1 MYQLQ
6 HPSLTLPIER
16 RGSEGFLLGVDMR
29 EMDRRLFLSTAA
41 ASAAITSMSDSLA
54 AAGESK
60 PISIALIGANGRGSD
75 LAGQFLQQPDVRFA
89 YVCDPDDRAIAKGVA
104 AATGAGGAEPKGVK
118 DFRRALEDP
127 AVDAV
132 IVATPNHWHAAATI
146 IALAAGK
153 HVYVEKPC
161 SHTGEEGE
169 AMIRAAHSA
178 GKVVQ
183 VGTQRRSGTIY
194 TQMVQRVRG
203 GVIGDAL
210 FARSWYLSNRTSIG
224 RGKEAEPPK
233 ELDYTLWQGPAPER
247 PYRDNILHY
256 NWHFFWHWGNAE
268 IGNNG
273 VHLIDVCRWALGVD
287 FPSRVTCTGKRMR
300 FDDDQQTPDVTS
312 AWFDCGEKAIAW
324 EAVSWTNPLN
334 PDDAIGIEIR
344 GTKGSLEI
352 NDARCVI
359 YDLDRKVIEEF
370 TGTRGDAEHI
380 RNFLDSVHGEG
391 KPAAS
396 IEDGHRSAAFCHLG
410 NIAWRTGVAVETDP
424 KTGRPTDAEI
434 AKQHWGC
441 EYRPGW
447 GLDELA

>member
-1 MYQLQ
+1 
-6 HPSLTLPIER
+6 
-16 RGSEGFLLGVDMR
+16 MR
-29 EMDRRLFLSTAA
+29 EVDRRTFLSG
-41 ASAAITSMSDSLA
+41 A
-54 AAGESK
+54 AAGAALSSIRSAVAASESSK

-75 LAGQFLQQPDVRFA
+75 LAGQFLTQPDVRFT
-89 YVCDPDDRAIAKGVA
+89 YVCDPDDRALAKGVA
-104 AATGAGGAEPKGVK
+104 AVTGAGGDEPRGVK
-118 DFRRALEDP
+118 DFRRALDDP

-169 AMIRAAHSA
+169 AMIRAADNA

-183 VGTQRRSGTIY
+183 VGMQRRSGTLY
-194 TQMVQRVRG
+194 RQMVERARG
-203 GVIGDAL
+203 GAIGEPL
-210 FARSWYLSNRTSIG
+210 FARSWYFNNRPSIG
-224 RGKEAEPPK
+224 HGMPAEPPA
-233 ELDYTLWQGPAPER
+233 ELDFERWQGPAPEE

-268 IGNNG
+268 LGNNG

-287 FPSRVTCTGKRMR
+287 FPSRVTCSGKRMR

-312 AWFDCGEKAIAW
+312 AWFDCGEKAIQW
-324 EAVSWTNPLN
+324 EAVCWTTPLN

-359 YDLDRKVIEEF
+359 YDLDRKVTEELA
-370 TGTRGDAEHI
+370 GTRGDAEHI
-380 RNFLDSVHGEG
+380 RNFLDAIGGEG

-396 IEDGHRSAAFCHLG
+396 IEDGHRSALFCHLG
-410 NIAWRTGVAVETDP
+410 NIALRSGASLEVDSATGHPTEDAIAT
-424 KTGRPTDAEI
+424 KYWGR
-434 AKQHWGC
+434 

-447 GLDELA
+447 GLDELG